1 MLLGRCQGPAHSS
14 RRGFCMSTWH
24 SPSAHRRAAVAAG
37 VISPT
42 WRCPAGQG
50 VSWGFKL
57 RGEPTRVHAGYDSLG
72 WEPWLGVQN
81 AGYFCVDLAEPA
93 GESLPLKN
101 FRNGIT
107 MSTGSSPEFAQIE
120 KLLKVAFDNHATELR
135 LSGGVPPMLRIG
147 EQLRQLKIPP
157 VAAEAVTGLIAAV
170 MPAGADPK
178 AFTFDSSHG
187 PIEGS
192 VVDVSGT
199 QVLVLKKGSTAQAAA
214 DGDSPLELDI
224 QNDGKEDEPGSGVK
238 VSSRDHEYAMPTEA
252 GGVIQIDKLLTAA
265 VKGGVSDIH
274 ITVGQPPV
282 FRQDGGMKP
291 QKTKVLTADDTNGL
305 MKSITPERCQAELA
319 EMGGT
324 DFGFAFGD
332 MARFRVSVFKQR
344 GSIAMVLRQIPNN
357 MLTPEQLG
365 VPDVCLRMVTR
376 PRGLFLVTGPTGSGK
391 STTLASLI
399 NYINEKY
406 DHHIIT
412 IEDPIEFYH
421 HSKMST
427 VNQREV
433 GNDVTSFAEALRR
446 ALRQDPD
453 VILVG
458 ELRDLETIEAAISA
472 AETGHVVFGTLH
484 TSSAQGTVNRI
495 IDAFPTN
502 QQEQIRTQLST
513 TIIGVVSQALLKKIG
528 GGRVAAY
535 EILVVTPAIGN
546 LIRENKTF
554 RINSAI
560 QTGTK
565 LGMQLLDD
573 HLFKL
578 WKDKKVAEE
587 DVMYKSQ
594 SPDDLFKRINDAK
607 KGIFE
612 NEDEIARRA
621 QRELNTR

>member
-1 MLLGRCQGPAHSS
+1 
-14 RRGFCMSTWH
+14 
-24 SPSAHRRAAVAAG
+24 
-37 VISPT
+37 
-42 WRCPAGQG
+42 
-50 VSWGFKL
+50 
-57 RGEPTRVHAGYDSLG
+57 
-72 WEPWLGVQN
+72 
-81 AGYFCVDLAEPA
+81 
-93 GESLPLKN
+93 
-101 FRNGIT
+101 
-107 MSTGSSPEFAQIE
+107 
-120 KLLKVAFDNHATELR
+120 
-135 LSGGVPPMLRIG
+135 
-147 EQLRQLKIPP
+147 
-157 VAAEAVTGLIAAV
+157 
-170 MPAGADPK
+170 
-178 AFTFDSSHG
+178 
-187 PIEGS
+187 
-192 VVDVSGT
+192 
-199 QVLVLKKGSTAQAAA
+199 
-214 DGDSPLELDI
+214 
-224 QNDGKEDEPGSGVK
+224 
-238 VSSRDHEYAMPTEA
+238 
-252 GGVIQIDKLLTAA
+252 
-265 VKGGVSDIH
+265 
-274 ITVGQPPV
+274 
-282 FRQDGGMKP
+282 
-291 QKTKVLTADDTNGL
+291 
-305 MKSITPERCQAELA
+305 
-319 EMGGT
+319 MGGT

-344 GSIAMVLRQIPNN
+344 GTIAMVLRQIPNT

-365 VPDVCLRMVTR
+365 VPEVCKRMVTR

-399 NYINEKY
+399 NMINEEH

-421 HSKMST
+421 HSKMAT

-433 GNDVTSFAEALRR
+433 GTDVTSFSEALKR

-573 HLFKL
+573 HLFRL
-578 WKDKKVAEE
+578 WKEKKVAEE
-587 DVMYKSQ
+587 EVMYKAQ
-594 SPDDLFKRINDAK
+594 QPDDLMKRIADAK

-612 NEDEIARRA
+612 NEEEIARQA
-621 QRELNTR
+621 QREMRQR